1 MGKSVFERECNK
13 IRLCTRN
20 SKINISNQVMKH
32 SAFDGTLNKLSES
45 LLNVPNGQ
53 KLDFIWRS
61 AYLTK
66 NLINPI
72 KVSRSI
78 FKNLE
83 TRKLRTPKMR
93 IEAFTSNENKKLK
106 VRRISRLAHKQ
117 VQNSVTDYNVLQK
130 EKGLFRS

>member
-1 MGKSVFERECNK
+1 
-13 IRLCTRN
+13 
-20 SKINISNQVMKH
+20 MKH
-32 SAFDGTLNKLSES
+32 SAFDGTLNKLLES

-83 TRKLRTPKMR
+83 TGKLRTPKMK
-93 IEAFTSNENKKLK
+93 N
-106 VRRISRLAHKQ
+106 
-117 VQNSVTDYNVLQK
+117 
-130 EKGLFRS
+130 RSI